1 MDTKK
6 IIQQLVEEKR
16 RLDQAITFLQALEH
30 PQSGAFQAG
39 PAKAPRG
46 RKSMSPTER
55 QEVSVRMRKYWA
67 MRKEQNS
74 ASRPKSAGG

>member
-6 IIQQLVEEKR
+6 IIQELVEEKR

-30 PQSGAFQAG
+30 PQSGALQAG

-46 RKSMSPTER
+46 RKSMSPAER
-55 QEVSVRMRKYWA
+55 QEVSERMRKYWA
-67 MRKEQNS
+67 MRKEQTRTSRPGS
-74 ASRPKSAGG
+74 ASG